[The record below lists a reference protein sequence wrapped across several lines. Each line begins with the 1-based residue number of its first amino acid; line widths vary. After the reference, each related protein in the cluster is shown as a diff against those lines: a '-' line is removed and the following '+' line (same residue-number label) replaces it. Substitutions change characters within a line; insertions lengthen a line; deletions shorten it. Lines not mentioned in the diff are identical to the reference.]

1 MNFSDTKITT
11 FAVKEKKE
19 VEMLSN
25 LFLQLTHIEL
35 LISYPIKDIVTLVK
49 RDPRFNVKLLNDIYF
64 EDTFVDEGIHR
75 LMMNNVVNWL
85 YERGENPDAFVQR
98 IVDRCAAFEAVPAR
112 SVLRSYLPY
121 VSQFYATKDVRQL
134 CLDIIPK
141 RYPLLTD
148 PKFLKRDLVDGFRK
162 EYFAFRFETPG
173 VLITNPMRWFNGLV
187 QVGAVLLGTPP
198 YEHIDFR
205 ASQTS
210 FVEALEGRET
220 AEIGEDGY
228 VYVNGEKV
236 GKNMTFA
243 ECLAEN
249 GLEWDV
255 EAEKNIVCVKALKD
269 VVDAKVGALLIQK
282 DCYYG
287 APASIAFVDY
297 KADIVAPEPFN
308 KLMSAVVRQE
318 FDSWKPIQK
327 AQEQLLE
334 AMNDSV
340 TVIYYK
346 SDDSISVNSK
356 HLMRNVP
363 ARILRNLL
371 REYTATGR
379 EEYEN
384 REFKRDPAICMD
396 PLRPNFE
403 SRLNRVI
410 AHINGCDDPN
420 KPSEGVK
427 KYFEIERHRRGGF
440 RFVPKCKIIFRE
452 E

>member
-1 MNFSDTKITT
+1 
-11 FAVKEKKE
+11 
-19 VEMLSN
+19 MLSN

-35 LISYPIKDIVTLVK
+35 LISYPIKDIVSLVK
-49 RDPRFNVKLLNDIYF
+49 RDPRFNVKVLNDIYF
-64 EDTFVDEGIHR
+64 EDSFVDEGTYR
-75 LMMNNVVNWL
+75 LVMNSVVNWL

-98 IVDRCAAFEAVPAR
+98 IIDRCIAFEGVPAR

-121 VSQFYATKDVRQL
+121 ISQFYSTTDVRQL

-141 RYPLLTD
+141 RYTMLSD
-148 PKFLKRDLVDGFRK
+148 WKFLRRDLVDGNRK
-162 EYFAFRFETPG
+162 EYVSFRFDTPG
-173 VLITNPMRWFNGLV
+173 MLVTNPMRWFNGLV
-187 QVGAVLLGTPP
+187 QIGPILLDTPP
-198 YEHIDFR
+198 YEHMQFK
-205 ASQTS
+205 AAQTS
-210 FVEALEGRET
+210 FVEALENRAN
-220 AEIGEDGY
+220 AEMGNDGF

-236 GKNMTFA
+236 GKNATFND
-243 ECLAEN
+243 CMVEN
-249 GLEWDV
+249 GLEWDID
-255 EAEKNIVCVKALKD
+255 AEKKMSCVKALENVIDEKTGS
-269 VVDAKVGALLIQK
+269 VLIHK

-287 APASIAFVDY
+287 APASVVLVDY
-297 KADIVAPEPFN
+297 KADVVAPEPFN
-308 KLMSAVVRQE
+308 KLMSAVVKQE
-318 FDSWKPIQK
+318 FDSWQPIQK

-396 PLRPNFE
+396 PL
-403 SRLNRVI
+403 
-410 AHINGCDDPN
+410 
-420 KPSEGVK
+420 GVK

>member
-1 MNFSDTKITT
+1 M
-11 FAVKEKKE
+11 
-19 VEMLSN
+19 
-25 LFLQLTHIEL
+25 
-35 LISYPIKDIVTLVK
+35 
-49 RDPRFNVKLLNDIYF
+49 
-64 EDTFVDEGIHR
+64 
-75 LMMNNVVNWL
+75 
-85 YERGENPDAFVQR
+85 
-98 IVDRCAAFEAVPAR
+98 
-112 SVLRSYLPY
+112 
-121 VSQFYATKDVRQL
+121 
-134 CLDIIPK
+134 
-141 RYPLLTD
+141 
-148 PKFLKRDLVDGFRK
+148 
-162 EYFAFRFETPG
+162 
-173 VLITNPMRWFNGLV
+173 
-187 QVGAVLLGTPP
+187 
-198 YEHIDFR
+198 
-205 ASQTS
+205 
-210 FVEALEGRET
+210 
-220 AEIGEDGY
+220 
-228 VYVNGEKV
+228 
-236 GKNMTFA
+236 
-243 ECLAEN
+243 
-249 GLEWDV
+249 
-255 EAEKNIVCVKALKD
+255 KD

>member
-1 MNFSDTKITT
+1 
-11 FAVKEKKE
+11 
-19 VEMLSN
+19 MLSN

-35 LISYPIKDIVTLVK
+35 LISYPIKDIVSLVK
-49 RDPRFNVKLLNDIYF
+49 RDPRFNVKVLNDIYF
-64 EDTFVDEGIHR
+64 EDSFVDEGTYR
-75 LMMNNVVNWL
+75 LVMNSVVNWL

-98 IVDRCAAFEAVPAR
+98 IIDRCIAFEGVPAR

-121 VSQFYATKDVRQL
+121 ISQFYSTTDVRQL

-141 RYPLLTD
+141 RYTMLSD
-148 PKFLKRDLVDGFRK
+148 WKFLRRDLVDGNRK
-162 EYFAFRFETPG
+162 EYVSFRFDTPG
-173 VLITNPMRWFNGLV
+173 MLVTNPMRWFNGLV
-187 QVGAVLLGTPP
+187 QIGPILLDTPP
-198 YEHIDFR
+198 YEHMQFK

-210 FVEALEGRET
+210 FVEALENRAN
-220 AEIGEDGY
+220 AEMGNDGY

-236 GKNMTFA
+236 GKNATFND
-243 ECLAEN
+243 CMIEN

-255 EAEKNIVCVKALKD
+255 DAEKKLTCVKALED
-269 VVDAKVGALLIQK
+269 VIDEKTGSVLIHK
-282 DCYYG
+282 DCFYG
-287 APASIAFVDY
+287 ASASVVLVDY
-297 KADIVAPEPFN
+297 KADVVAPEPFN
-308 KLMSAVVRQE
+308 KLMSAVVKQE
-318 FDSWKPIQK
+318 FDSWQPIQK

>member
-1 MNFSDTKITT
+1 
-11 FAVKEKKE
+11 
-19 VEMLSN
+19 MLSN
-25 LFLQLTHIEL
+25 LFLQFTHIEL
-35 LISYPIKDIVTLVK
+35 LISYPVKDLLTLVK
-49 RDPRFNVKLLNDIYF
+49 RDPRFTVKTLNDIYF
-64 EDTFVDEGIHR
+64 EDSFVDESVHR
-75 LMMNNVVNWL
+75 LIMNTVVNWL

-98 IVDRCAAFEAVPAR
+98 IIDRCAAFEGVPAR

-148 PKFLKRDLVDGFRK
+148 PKFLRREVVDGNRK
-162 EYFAFRFETPG
+162 EYFSFRFDSPG
-173 VLITNPMRWFNGLV
+173 MLVTNPMRWFNGLV
-187 QVGAVLLGTPP
+187 QIGPILLDTPP
-198 YEHIDFR
+198 YEHMEFK
-205 ASQTS
+205 AAQTS
-210 FVEALEGRET
+210 FIEALENRAT
-220 AEIGEDGY
+220 AEMRDDGF
-228 VYVNGEKV
+228 VYVNGRAV
-236 GKNMTFA
+236 GKNMTFGD
-243 ECLAEN
+243 CLEEN
-249 GLEWDV
+249 GLEWEFD
-255 EAEKNIVCVKALKD
+255 AEKKMTCVKALED
-269 VVDAKVGALLIQK
+269 VVDEKVGAVLIHK
-282 DCYYG
+282 GCYYG
-287 APASIAFVDY
+287 APASIVFFDY
-297 KADIVAPEPFN
+297 KADVVAPEPFN
-308 KLMSAVVRQE
+308 KLMSAVVKQE

-334 AMNDSV
+334 GLNDSV

-410 AHINGCDDPN
+410 AHINGTDN
-420 KPSEGVK
+420 KDGNVSEGVK

>member
-1 MNFSDTKITT
+1 
-11 FAVKEKKE
+11 V
-19 VEMLSN
+19 LSN

-35 LISYPIKDIVTLVK
+35 LISYPVKDILTLVK
-49 RDPRFNVKLLNDIYF
+49 RDSRFTVKTLNDIYF
-64 EDTFVDEGIHR
+64 EDSFVDEGTHR
-75 LMMNNVVNWL
+75 LIMNNVVNWL

-98 IVDRCAAFEAVPAR
+98 IIDRCAAFEGVPAR

-148 PKFLKRDLVDGFRK
+148 SKFLKRDVVDGYRK

-187 QVGAVLLGTPP
+187 QIGAVLLGTPP
-198 YEHIDFR
+198 YEHLTFK

-220 AEIGEDGY
+220 AEIRDDGF
-228 VYVNGEKV
+228 VYVKGRRV
-236 GKNMTFA
+236 GQNMSFGD
-243 ECLAEN
+243 CIAEN
-249 GLEWDV
+249 DLTWDV
-255 EAEKNIVCVKALKD
+255 DAEKKMTCVKALEE
-269 VVDAKVGALLIQK
+269 VVDEKTGAHLIQK
-282 DCYYG
+282 GCYYG
-287 APASIAFVDY
+287 APASIVFIDY
-297 KADIVAPEPFN
+297 KADVVTPEPFN
-308 KLMSAVVRQE
+308 KLMSAVVKQE
-318 FDSWKPIQK
+318 FDSWQPIQK

-340 TVIYYK
+340 TIVYYK
-346 SDDSISVNSK
+346 SDDSISVNNK

-410 AHINGCDDPN
+410 AHINGCDDPS
-420 KPSEGVK
+420 KPTEGVK

-440 RFVPKCKIIFRE
+440 RFVPKSKIIFRE

>member
-1 MNFSDTKITT
+1 
-11 FAVKEKKE
+11 
-19 VEMLSN
+19 MLSN
-25 LFLQLTHIEL
+25 LFLQFTHIEL
-35 LISYPIKDIVTLVK
+35 LISYPVKDLLTLVK
-49 RDPRFNVKLLNDIYF
+49 KDPRFTVKTLNDIYF
-64 EDTFVDEGIHR
+64 EDSFVDESVHR
-75 LMMNNVVNWL
+75 LIMNTVVNWL

-98 IVDRCAAFEAVPAR
+98 IIDRCAAFEGVPAR

-148 PKFLKRDLVDGFRK
+148 PKFLRREVVDGNRK
-162 EYFAFRFETPG
+162 EYFSFRFDSPG
-173 VLITNPMRWFNGLV
+173 MLVTNPMRWFNG
-187 QVGAVLLGTPP
+187 
-198 YEHIDFR
+198 
-205 ASQTS
+205 
-210 FVEALEGRET
+210 
-220 AEIGEDGY
+220 
-228 VYVNGEKV
+228 VNGRAV
-236 GKNMTFA
+236 GKNMTFGD
-243 ECLAEN
+243 CLEEN
-249 GLEWDV
+249 GLEWEFD
-255 EAEKNIVCVKALKD
+255 AEKKMSCVKALED
-269 VVDAKVGALLIQK
+269 VVDEKVGAVLIHK
-282 DCYYG
+282 GCYYG
-287 APASIAFVDY
+287 APASIVFFDY
-297 KADIVAPEPFN
+297 KADVVAPEPFN
-308 KLMSAVVRQE
+308 KLMSAVVKQE

-334 AMNDSV
+334 GLNDSV

-410 AHINGCDDPN
+410 AHINGTDDKDGN
-420 KPSEGVK
+420 VSEGVK